1 MSNIS
6 NINADEAEIVRII
19 SRLPEFAWLESAD
32 LSKIRS
38 EIRHEIAKILGE
50 YFAEKTRNT
59 KPNWTIKFKEAG
71 ISEDDGKTAIS
82 CARRLGI
89 EIS

>member
-1 MSNIS
+1 MSDIS
-6 NINADEAEIVRII
+6 KIDADEAEIIRIM
-19 SRLPEFAWLESAD
+19 SNLPEFSWLESAD
-32 LSKIRS
+32 LSKIRH
-38 EIRHEIAKILGE
+38 EIRHKIAKILGE
-50 YFAEKTRNT
+50 YFEENTR
-59 KPNWTIKFKEAG
+59 KAKSEWTIKFKEAG

>member
-1 MSNIS
+1 MSDIS
-6 NINADEAEIVRII
+6 NIDADEAEIVRIM

-32 LSKIRS
+32 LHKVRR
-38 EIRHEIAKILGE
+38 EIRHEIAKILGQ
-50 YFAEKTRNT
+50 YFAEKTRGA
-59 KPNWTIKFKEAG
+59 KPKWTTKFKEAG
-71 ISEDDGKTAIS
+71 ISDDDGKTAIA